1 MMFVNLIKLF
11 IFFFILYFTYNV
23 IKTILGVRKNVN
35 NARREYERK
44 KNVNQNK
51 SDDKVIELDKDQY
64 KVE

>member
-1 MMFVNLIKLF
+1 MFVNLIKLF